1 MKIRKAIVK
10 DAALI
15 AKINKGSGDPVDKI
29 LGITE
34 SWVKNSFKKLL
45 NDKRYEAFLYEDKGV
60 AVLKKEFS
68 GFGNCELYWLTVD
81 KKYQGE
87 GIGKKLVHFI
97 EAHARKLKFR
107 GIYLYTHPIHKP
119 TTKFYKKLGFKK
131 INEFPN
137 YYSNGDKSI
146 LFGKMLR

>member
-15 AKINKGSGDPVDKI
+15 AKINMGSGDPVDKI

-97 EAHARKLKFR
+97 EARARKLKFR

-119 TTKFYKKLGFKK
+119 ATKFYKKLGFKK